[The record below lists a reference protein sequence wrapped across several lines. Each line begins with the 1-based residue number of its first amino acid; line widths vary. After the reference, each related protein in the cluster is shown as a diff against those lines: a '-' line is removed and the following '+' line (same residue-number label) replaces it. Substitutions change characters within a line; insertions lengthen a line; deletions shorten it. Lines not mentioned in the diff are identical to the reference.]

1 MPGFEAHILPKR
13 PLFPQE
19 EKNTKYI
26 SAMERSLSCTIFALR
41 KAFGP
46 WDSVPSELVVPQRAA
61 TVPTPRTYCFDSLSP
76 ACHLAYLTLHI
87 PDYTTF
93 SPLRK
98 TTGKELRYKGDGK
111 GMRVSQ
117 KDPFSEQY
125 PGSALS
131 PEVSKIQTSRYPT
144 PSMPTPSQE
153 PWSPG

>member
-1 MPGFEAHILPKR
+1 MPGFEAQILPKR

-87 PDYTTF
+87 PDY
-93 SPLRK
+93 SPGQNHIFPTEENYRK
-98 TTGKELRYKGDGK
+98 GAKIQRGREGNAG
-111 GMRVSQ
+111 
-117 KDPFSEQY
+117 FSER
-125 PGSALS
+125 PLL
-131 PEVSKIQTSRYPT
+131 
-144 PSMPTPSQE
+144 
-153 PWSPG
+153 